1 MFPNL
6 EAELKRRDISRMKIA
21 QDFGLAISTVYA
33 RLSGKSP
40 IPVSFAKK
48 IKSAYKINVPLEE
61 LFEESS
67 KSVRARVFRDSHND
81 ELEEKA

>member
-6 EAELKRRDISRMKIA
+6 EAELKRRGITRGMIA

-40 IPVSFAKK
+40 LSVSFAKD
-48 IKSAYKINVPLEE
+48 IKSAYEINVPLEE
-61 LFEESS
+61 LFEESI
-67 KSVRARVFRDSHND
+67 KSA
-81 ELEEKA
+81 